1 MSLERSDFKDA
12 GVTKV
17 GHIKKLQKG
26 IRDIQNGKMPRRLL
40 HATCGVTSVSQT
52 TNSTA
57 TMSYQTAAAPP
68 TAVGATVRLSPKTS
82 SSPMFGDDE
91 ESPFPSREESFG

>member
-1 MSLERSDFKDA
+1 M
-12 GVTKV
+12 

-57 TMSYQTAAAPP
+57 TMSYQTAAPLPP
-68 TAVGATVRLSPKTS
+68 GGAVGATIRLSPKTS

-91 ESPFPSREESFG
+91 AEESPFPSREESFG